1 MSSYKFLL
9 KFIVIGDTG
18 VGKSCLV
25 LRFTDDKMR
34 YDHEVTIGIEFGSK
48 YIQVK
53 DDMIKL

>member
-1 MSSYKFLL
+1 MSSYKYLL

-34 YDHEVTIGIEFGSK
+34 YEVTIGIEFGSK

-53 DDMIKL
+53 DDIIKL